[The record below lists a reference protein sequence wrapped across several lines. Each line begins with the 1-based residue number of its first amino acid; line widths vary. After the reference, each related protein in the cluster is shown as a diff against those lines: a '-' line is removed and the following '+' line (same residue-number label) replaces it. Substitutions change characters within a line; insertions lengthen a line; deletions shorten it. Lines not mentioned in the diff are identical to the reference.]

1 MLPGPEKVLENQG
14 GQAVNDRMTLD
25 REEHVVI
32 ILTLGQ
38 RCLRYK
44 FRKFNIVRRL
54 PGSI

>member
-38 RCLRYK
+38 RRLRYK